1 MRAHFEQEL
10 QLLDRS
16 LQGKVAQTAE
26 ARDTVKSDYLRLRAF
41 EKLLVHD
48 LLKEKE
54 ASEKVGNLLILLV
67 KRSKKPAELRPFC
80 YICHFSFLLFCF
92 VLELREFNSHRFNK
106 FSLV

>member
-67 KRSKKPAELRPFC
+67 
-80 YICHFSFLLFCF
+80 
-92 VLELREFNSHRFNK
+92 
-106 FSLV
+106 

>member
-1 MRAHFEQEL
+1 MLLTETLQICSSFFHSVADSDDVIAIRHKMRAHFEQEL

-67 KRSKKPAELRPFC
+67 KPSK
-80 YICHFSFLLFCF
+80 
-92 VLELREFNSHRFNK
+92 
-106 FSLV
+106 